1 LVANTLGKHAQQNG
15 GAVMY
20 QNSRQLATLADIS
33 QIGDSP
39 MMRAMSGELVSLDAH
54 DGLASI
60 ARYEE
65 GLD

>member
-1 LVANTLGKHAQQNG
+1 MHQDGE
-15 GAVMY
+15 
-20 QNSRQLATLADIS
+20 QLATLADVS

-39 MMRAMSGELVSLDAH
+39 MLRAMSGEMVTVDAH

-65 GLD
+65 ELD

>member
-1 LVANTLGKHAQQNG
+1 MQNG
-15 GAVMY
+15 GAMMHHER
-20 QNSRQLATLADIS
+20 RQFATLIDVS

-39 MMRAMSGELVSLDAH
+39 MMRAMSGELVSLDIH
-54 DGLASI
+54 EGLVSI

>member
-1 LVANTLGKHAQQNG
+1 MHQER
-15 GAVMY
+15 
-20 QNSRQLATLADIS
+20 RQFATLVDVS

-39 MMRAMSGELVSLDAH
+39 MMRAMSGERVSLDIH
-54 DGLASI
+54 DGLVSI